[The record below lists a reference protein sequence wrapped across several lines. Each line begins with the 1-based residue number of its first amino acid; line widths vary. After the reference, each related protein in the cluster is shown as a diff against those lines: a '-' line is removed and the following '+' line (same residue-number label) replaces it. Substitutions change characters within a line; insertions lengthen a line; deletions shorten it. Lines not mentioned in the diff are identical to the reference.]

1 MNPFDLNHVKLTKY
15 IFFTGKGG
23 VGKTSTACA
32 TAVTLADLGKKILLI
47 STDPASNLQD
57 VFNTEIGNQVIEVP
71 TLPTLYI
78 ANLDPIEAAAQ
89 YREKVVGPYR
99 GKLPDAVISNMEEQL
114 SGSCTVEI
122 AAFNEFTAFLA
133 DKDAQQAYDHIIF
146 DTAPT
151 GHTLRMLQ
159 LPTAWDTFI
168 QESTHGNSCLGQL
181 SGLEDQKDNYKI
193 AVANLAD
200 ASLTTMIFVARPE
213 MPTLIEAARA
223 SKELREIGIENQ
235 QLIINGVLLEHDD
248 DVSEQLFNKQQLILK
263 SIPAELI
270 NIATYIIPLRSY
282 NIVGIGNV
290 RNFLVK
296 DDIESDGI
304 TKNEV
309 NHPTLKNI
317 VDDLIE
323 TNKRI
328 VFTMG
333 KGGVGKSSIATSV
346 ALGLASKGVRV
357 HLASTDPAGK
367 SGAQHFNVANLEV
380 SFIDEKAELE
390 QYQNEVLSKAKE
402 TMDEE
407 QIAYVEEDLRS
418 PCTEEI
424 AVFKAF
430 ARIVEKSYDQ
440 VVIIDTAPTGHTLL
454 LLDSTM
460 SYHKEIQRTQNEVP
474 DSVKNLL
481 PLLRDKNTTEVIIV
495 ALAQTTPVFEA
506 KRLQEDLQR
515 AQISVGWWVIN
526 NSVVRTKTSNKLLL
540 AKASSEV
547 EWIDKIN
554 KHTKGKFAIV
564 EFCAENIT
572 QKQLLEWAK

>member
-1 MNPFDLNHVKLTKY
+1 MNPFDLNHIQLTKY

-32 TAVTLADLGKKILLI
+32 TAVSLADQGKKVLLI

-57 VFNTEIGNQVIEVP
+57 VFKMEIGNQIIKVP
-71 TLPTLYI
+71 ILPTLYI

-99 GKLPDAVISNMEEQL
+99 GKLPDVVISNMEEQL

-213 MPTLIEAARA
+213 VPTLIEAARA

-248 DVSEQLFNKQQLILK
+248 AVSNQLFNKQQSTLK
-263 SIPAELI
+263 SMPTELI
-270 NIATYIIPLRSY
+270 NLVTYIIPLRSY
-282 NIVGIGNV
+282 NIVGIENV

-296 DDIESDGI
+296 DDIENEEFTED
-304 TKNEV
+304 EV

-317 VDDLIE
+317 IDDLIE

-346 ALGLASKGVRV
+346 ALGLAARGIRV

-430 ARIVEKSYDQ
+430 AKIVEKSSDQ

-460 SYHKEIQRTQNEVP
+460 SYHKEIQRTQSDVP

-506 KRLQEDLQR
+506 QRLQEDLQR

-547 EWIDKIN
+547 EWIDKID
-554 KHTKGKFAIV
+554 KHTKGKFALV

-572 QKQLLEWAK
+572 QTQLLEWAK

>member
-1 MNPFDLNHVKLTKY
+1 MNPFDLNHIKLTKY

-57 VFNTEIGNQVIEVP
+57 VFNMKIGNQVIEVP

-99 GKLPDAVISNMEEQL
+99 GKLPDVVISNMEEQL

-213 MPTLIEAARA
+213 IPTLIEAARA

-248 DVSEQLFNKQQLILK
+248 DVSDQLFNKQQLILK
-263 SIPAELI
+263 SIPAELT

-304 TKNEV
+304 TDDEV
-309 NHPTLKNI
+309 NHSTLKNI

-430 ARIVEKSYDQ
+430 AKIVEKSYDQ

-460 SYHKEIQRTQNEVP
+460 SYHKEIQRTQSEVP

-554 KHTKGKFAIV
+554 KHTKGKFALV

-572 QKQLLEWAK
+572 QKHLLEWAK

>member
-1 MNPFDLNHVKLTKY
+1 MNLFDLNKIQLTKY
-15 IFFTGKGG
+15 LFFTGKGG

-32 TAVTLADLGKKILLI
+32 TAVSLADQGIKVLLI

-57 VFNTEIGNQVIEVP
+57 VFDMKIGNEVVQVPKIP
-71 TLPTLYI
+71 SLFI
-78 ANLDPIEAAAQ
+78 ANLDPVVAAAQ

-99 GKLPDAVISNMEEQL
+99 GKLPDVVIQNMEEQL

-133 DKDAQQAYDHIIF
+133 DDESQSTYDHIIF

-159 LPTAWDTFI
+159 LPSAWDNFI

-181 SGLEDQKDNYKI
+181 SGLEDQKDNYKK
-193 AVANLAD
+193 AVANLSD
-200 ASLTTMIFVARPE
+200 ATLTTMLFVARPE
-213 MPTLIEAARA
+213 EPTLIEAARA
-223 SKELREIGIENQ
+223 SKELRDIGIENQ

-248 DVSEQLFNKQQLILK
+248 EVSLQLYTKQQLILK
-263 SIPAELI
+263 SIPAELR
-270 NIATYIIPLRSY
+270 NLVTYIIPLRSY
-282 NIVGIGNV
+282 NIVGIENV

-296 DDIESDGI
+296 DDVESEGFTDDQM
-304 TKNEV
+304 

-323 TNKRI
+323 SNKRI

-333 KGGVGKSSIATSV
+333 KGGVGKSSIATSI
-346 ALGLASKGVRV
+346 ALGLASRGVQV

-367 SGAQHFNVANLEV
+367 SGAQQFDMANLEV

-390 QYQNEVLSKAKE
+390 LYRNEVLSKAKE
-402 TMDEE
+402 SMDED

-430 ARIVEKSYDQ
+430 AKIVEKSSNR

-454 LLDSTM
+454 LLDSTL
-460 SYHKEIQRTQNEVP
+460 SYHKEIQRTQSEVP

-506 KRLQEDLQR
+506 QRLQEDLER
-515 AQISVGWWVIN
+515 AQIAVGWWVIN
-526 NSVVRTKTSNKLLL
+526 NSVVKTKTSNKLLL

-547 EWIDKIN
+547 EWIQRISR
-554 KHTKGKFAIV
+554 HTQGKFALV

-572 QKQLLEWAK
+572 QKQMLEWAK

>member
-1 MNPFDLNHVKLTKY
+1 MNPFDLNHIQLTKY

-32 TAVTLADLGKKILLI
+32 TAVSLADQGKKVLLI

-57 VFNTEIGNQVIEVP
+57 VFKMEIGNQIIKVP
-71 TLPTLYI
+71 ILPTLYI

-99 GKLPDAVISNMEEQL
+99 GKLPDVVISNMEEQL

-213 MPTLIEAARA
+213 VPTLIEAARA

-248 DVSEQLFNKQQLILK
+248 AVSNQLFNKQQSTLK
-263 SIPAELI
+263 SMPTELI
-270 NIATYIIPLRSY
+270 NLVTYIIPLRSY
-282 NIVGIGNV
+282 NIVGIENV

-296 DDIESDGI
+296 DDIENEEFTED
-304 TKNEV
+304 EV

-317 VDDLIE
+317 IDDLIE

-346 ALGLASKGVRV
+346 ALGLAARGIRV

-430 ARIVEKSYDQ
+430 AKIVEKSSDQ

-460 SYHKEIQRTQNEVP
+460 SYHKEIQRTQSDVP

-506 KRLQEDLQR
+506 QRLQEDLQR

-547 EWIDKIN
+547 EWIDKID
-554 KHTKGKFAIV
+554 KHTKGKFALV
-564 EFCAENIT
+564 EYCAENIT
-572 QKQLLEWAK
+572 QTQLLEWAK